1 MFYSFVKTLL
11 KTVLRPFFRIRV
23 YGSEN
28 IPLDNRLILCSNHRN
43 VWDPIFIS
51 IIFPRQISWMAKKE
65 LFNNKFLAYIITKLT
80 AFPVDRDGSDL
91 GAIKNSLRLLKDE
104 RVLGMFPEGTR
115 VQSLDFNNAKPG
127 VALLGFKS
135 KSSVLPIYIDS
146 TYKIFS
152 KVSIFIGEA
161 IDLNEGVEGKP
172 TTADYLEL
180 SKKIL
185 INIYDLEGNEATN
198 NEDNHS

>member
-1 MFYSFVKTLL
+1 ML
-11 KTVLRPFFRIRV
+11 FR
-23 YGSEN
+23 S
-28 IPLDNRLILCSNHRN
+28 
-43 VWDPIFIS
+43 
-51 IIFPRQISWMAKKE
+51 
-65 LFNNKFLAYIITKLT
+65 
-80 AFPVDRDGSDL
+80 
-91 GAIKNSLRLLKDE
+91 
-104 RVLGMFPEGTR
+104 LGMFPEGTR